1 MSVHYELNHF
11 ALPLP
16 TSFIFD
22 AAHISAVSARAGR
35 VPRASKGSQAGLGAK
50 AGTKRTRDASTGP
63 TSGALGAGAGFAP
76 EASSGYDE
84 LEEERGSD
92 DDNEAS
98 PLTAAAAPLTRQAR
112 PVVERVQ
119 HVLSVAA
126 YQLDSSAYEYDRSQL
141 DDHASCNR
149 MEPALALKRK
159 MVDRLLVS
167 AAEFESALTIISEDP
182 VLELDV
188 QRIALLALSHR
199 AAAHALEL
207 QSISDLQKMLSE
219 SNRGSRRRRNNG
231 LVSTT

>member
-1 MSVHYELNHF
+1 MPVHYELKHS
-11 ALPLP
+11 AIPLP
-16 TSFIFD
+16 ASFIFD
-22 AAHISAVSARAGR
+22 SAHISAVSSRAGR

-50 AGTKRTRDASTGP
+50 AGAKRTRDASPGP
-63 TSGALGAGAGFAP
+63 TSAVLGAGAGFAP
-76 EASSGYDE
+76 DANSGYDE

-92 DDNEAS
+92 DDEEAS

-112 PVVERVQ
+112 PVVERVH

-126 YQLDSSAYEYDRSQL
+126 YQLDSFAYEYDRSQL
-141 DDHASCNR
+141 DDNASCNR

-159 MVDRLLVS
+159 MVDRLRVS

-188 QRIALLALSHR
+188 PRIALLALSHR
-199 AAAHALEL
+199 AAADALEL
-207 QSISDLQKMLSE
+207 QSIPDLQKILSE

-231 LVSTT
+231 LVSPA